1 MPAALPPDVRKRSA
15 LPFRLTMNLGLCP
28 NKLGVAQN
36 RRQSCR
42 KARGLPHISRHSRRV
57 LGKAMRHADAGKT
70 KRGENSPRLR
80 FSLTLHLFIV
90 LLSACCLLPSAYS
103 ATWTRQKSGTMAWLH
118 AVYFIDQNRGWVAG
132 SNGAL
137 LKTSDGGASWSD
149 AGTCVKDTLR
159 DVYFADENHGWLLAE
174 RDLLKLKMDDEPRS
188 YLLKTSDSG
197 LTWQRVLV
205 QTRDANVRL
214 VRMTFADNRHGLLVG
229 ETGIVFATSDRGE
242 HWLLQASPTKHL
254 LLGATFSDSAHA
266 WLVGAGATIVKTND
280 GGETWLNAT
289 PRDANEIRF
298 NAASFVTHNLGLAVG
313 NAGRILTTTD
323 GGRAWYAQRSNVEA
337 DLLDVK
343 FVDGRE
349 GWAAG
354 AAGVLLHTTDAGVHW
369 TLESSG
375 TSHVL
380 QRLFLIDRNHGWAV
394 GLGGTILTVGG
405 ARPPSLR

>member
-1 MPAALPPDVRKRSA
+1 
-15 LPFRLTMNLGLCP
+15 
-28 NKLGVAQN
+28 
-36 RRQSCR
+36 
-42 KARGLPHISRHSRRV
+42 
-57 LGKAMRHADAGKT
+57 MRHADAGKT
-70 KRGENSPRLR
+70 KRGEKSPRLR
-80 FSLTLHLFIV
+80 FSLSLHLFIV
-90 LLSACCLLPSAYS
+90 LLAACCLLPSAFS

-137 LKTSDGGASWSD
+137 LKTSDGGASWSKV
-149 AGTCVKDTLR
+149 ATYTKDTLR

-174 RDLLKLKMDDEPRS
+174 RDLLKLKTDDEPRS

-205 QTRDANVRL
+205 QIRDANVRL

-298 NAASFVTHNLGLAVG
+298 NAASFVTHNLGWAVG